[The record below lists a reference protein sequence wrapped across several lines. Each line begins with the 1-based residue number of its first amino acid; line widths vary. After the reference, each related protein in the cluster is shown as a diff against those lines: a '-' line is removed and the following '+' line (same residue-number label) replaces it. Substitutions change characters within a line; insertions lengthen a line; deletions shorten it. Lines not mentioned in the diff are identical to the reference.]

1 MPQFSDD
8 LFLGPAQTYM
18 GTGLRNY
25 STTATGG
32 TGGSSSTTLT
42 VTAVGFGAPI
52 AVGMYV
58 DGTSVTDGT
67 FITAFGTGNG
77 GVGTYTLNQAINI
90 ANTTALTLH
99 DLEPYDNPSPMSLG
113 IGPLGRI
120 YVWDLVPQAA
130 VANNIA
136 ASQTPAAAG
145 SLTLTAGTSV
155 KSVTTSA
162 GSTAL
167 NLDVP
172 RGVNVTTATAAA
184 STLASVVI
192 AGTGGQITFTSQA
205 GLVTGQR
212 LTISGT
218 LGGTGT
224 ITGYTNPT
232 TYVLTA
238 VTATSATLTTT
249 AGAAVVTTAGTPTG
263 LTYTLGVAPVTVTV
277 TGFDVYGQAMSE
289 AITSSAA
296 VSTAVSGLKAFWLI
310 TSVSVSGAT
319 GTALTVG
326 TTNVLGIPVR
336 VANVAYVVGVKSNN
350 ALAQDGG
357 SFIAADTATATTTT
371 GDVRGTY
378 TPATA
383 SNGIVR
389 TVMGVLLPGIAV
401 GPNATRIGALGVNQ
415 NLVS

>member
-8 LFLGPAQTYM
+8 LFLGPAETYM

-52 AVGMYV
+52 TVGMFV

-67 FITAFGTGNG
+67 YITAFGTGTG
-77 GVGTYTLNQAINI
+77 GVGTYTLNQAINV

-99 DLEPYDNPSPMSLG
+99 DLEAFDNPSPMSLG

-120 YVWDLVPQAA
+120 YTWDVVPQAA

-136 ASQTPAAAG
+136 ASQTPTTAG

-155 KSVTTSA
+155 KSATTAYGTVGLS
-162 GSTAL
+162 
-167 NLDVP
+167 LDMP
-172 RGVNVTTATAAA
+172 RGVRVTTATAAVA
-184 STLASVVI
+184 TLSTVVI
-192 AGTGGQITFTSQA
+192 AGTGGQITFASQA

-224 ITGYTNPT
+224 ITGYTDPT
-232 TYVLTA
+232 TYILTA

-277 TGFDVYGQAMSE
+277 SGFDVYGQAMSE

-296 VSTAVSGLKAFWLI
+296 VSTAVSGLKAFYII
-310 TSVSVSGAT
+310 TSVTVSGAT

-336 VANVAYVVGVKSNN
+336 VANIAYVASVKSNN
-350 ALAQDGG
+350 TLAQDAGT
-357 SFIAADTATATTTT
+357 FVAADTNTATTTT

-389 TVMGVLLPGIAV
+389 TVMGILLPGIAV
-401 GPNATRIGALGVNQ
+401 GPNATRVGALGVTQ
-415 NLVS
+415 A